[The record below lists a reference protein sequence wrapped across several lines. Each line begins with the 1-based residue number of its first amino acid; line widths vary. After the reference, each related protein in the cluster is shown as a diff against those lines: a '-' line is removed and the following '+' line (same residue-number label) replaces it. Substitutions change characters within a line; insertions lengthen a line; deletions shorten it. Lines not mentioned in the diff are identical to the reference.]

1 MTHTAPR
8 NTGRPTSRLSRKFVI
23 AALAVPALFLT
34 ACSPAA
40 GAGTSALSI
49 AAGGTGG
56 VYYPFGGGIASMIGA
71 DIKGFDA
78 TVQATNAS
86 VDNILLVQSGSADLG
101 FGVGDVVS
109 DAVEGVGSFDGA
121 PADICSIGNLYNNFM
136 QLVTTNDTGIDSV
149 ADLKGKTISVGSPGS
164 ATEVLAVR
172 MLEIAGIDPDA
183 DIDRRQLGAAGT
195 VDALRD
201 GTIDAG
207 FWGGGLPTGA
217 LVDLATTGDMH
228 LVAIGD
234 QADALAAEY
243 GDYYFAQDIPANT
256 YEGQTEAISV
266 IASPNILVANTSMD
280 EGLQQ
285 DITAAIY
292 ENKEGL
298 IKVHPAAN
306 DLDTATGGDIAF
318 IDTCPGSQT
327 YFDQA
332 NG

>member
-1 MTHTAPR
+1 MTHTFPR
-8 NTGRPTSRLSRKFVI
+8 GTRRPPSRASRTFVI
-23 AALAVPALFLT
+23 AALAVPALLLT

-40 GAGTSALSI
+40 GAGTTALSI

-71 DIKGFDA
+71 DIEGVDA

-86 VDNILLVQSGSADLG
+86 VDNMLLVQSGSADLG

-121 PADICSIGNLYNNFM
+121 PVDICSIGNLYNNFM

-172 MLEIAGIDPDA
+172 MLEIAGIDPDT
-183 DIDRRQLGAAGT
+183 DVDRRQLGAAGT

-201 GTIDAG
+201 GTIEAG

-234 QADALAAEY
+234 QADALAAKY
-243 GDYYFAQDIPANT
+243 GDYYLAQDIPANT

-298 IKVHPAAN
+298 IKVHPAAKE
-306 DLDTATGGDIAF
+306 LDTATAGEITF